1 MAQMTAD
8 ETLRFLEAH
17 CWSMRKFE
25 SSPAASGYGVEILDP
40 IQGRRR
46 FVFGPTIRAA
56 AEKAEEI
63 LEVHSGNQE
72 NNETEAAN

>member
-1 MAQMTAD
+1 MNAE

-17 CWSMRKFE
+17 CWAMRKFE
-25 SSPAASGYGVEILDP
+25 SSPAASGYGVEIFDP

-63 LEVHSGNQE
+63 LEVNNGDQK
-72 NNETEAAN
+72 NNETETA